1 MMRNNSGN
9 NHRFSIIHH
18 LRPRRVRTIAVSLLL
33 VSMYFSPQFVV
44 LSLFSS
50 TPRLQEGSF
59 YAAAE
64 IPELTLTSFSR
75 ENTTHAPVSSDSRIA
90 GDHIVLNASWSPKDN
105 VNGTSIHVNATAIP
119 TVISETSN
127 TSSVEI
133 DTRALGNNV
142 TCTINATVRLDN
154 GSVIS
159 EIFTNV
165 FLANFF
171 IPSVTVL
178 TPNGGEI
185 WTGVNNITWSA
196 SDSNQ
201 DEVLTYE
208 VLISSDSG
216 ESFQLL
222 GSELSNTWLM
232 WDSSSLLNKSTY
244 IVEVRAF
251 DGIYRGSDQSD
262 STFTA
267 GELPTT
273 TPTQPQPT
281 APPPPSDMT
290 VASFVAAAIIA
301 SVCMSII
308 VYYVVKRQF

>member
-1 MMRNNSGN
+1 MMTNNSDKKP
-9 NHRFSIIHH
+9 RFNIMHH
-18 LRPRRVRTIAVSLLL
+18 LRPRRVRTITISLLL
-33 VSMYFSPQFVV
+33 VSLYFSPQFVL

-50 TPRLQEGSF
+50 IPNLQEGSF
-59 YAAAE
+59 QTAAE

-90 GDHIVLNASWSPKDN
+90 GDHIVLNASWSPTDN

-119 TVISETSN
+119 IVISETSN

-165 FLANFF
+165 FLGNFF

-201 DEVLTYE
+201 DEVLTYD

-222 GSELSNTWLM
+222 GAELTDTWFL
-232 WDSSSLLNKSTY
+232 WDSGSLLNKSTY

-251 DGIYRGSDQSD
+251 DGIYTGSDQSD

-273 TPTQPQPT
+273 SPTS
-281 APPPPSDMT
+281 PPPGPPAPSDFT
-290 VASFVAAAIIA
+290 VASFVAAAILA